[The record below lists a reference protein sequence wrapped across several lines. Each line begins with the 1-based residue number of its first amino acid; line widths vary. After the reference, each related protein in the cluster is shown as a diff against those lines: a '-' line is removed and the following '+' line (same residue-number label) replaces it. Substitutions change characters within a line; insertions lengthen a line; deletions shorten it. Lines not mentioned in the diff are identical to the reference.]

1 MLHVAGYQMHT
12 GRWRR
17 ETIDRPFACSQKHRK
32 DSAQAYVRHQMEGP
46 SSTGPADIAEPAG
59 GDVERG
65 TQHGSPFVNM
75 EGRQHHHEPELQ
87 RILLRS
93 PVVKISVPFDVDAS
107 ELPAITHATVTPR

>member
-17 ETIDRPFACSQKHRK
+17 ETIDRPFACSQKHIK

-75 EGRQHHHEPELQ
+75 EDVNITMNPSCSVYSYDLQ
-87 RILLRS
+87 LSR
-93 PVVKISVPFDVDAS
+93 
-107 ELPAITHATVTPR
+107 

>member
-46 SSTGPADIAEPAG
+46 SSTGPADIAEPAELDAPFNCG
-59 GDVERG
+59 IHCDVNFW
-65 TQHGSPFVNM
+65 FV
-75 EGRQHHHEPELQ
+75 RSR
-87 RILLRS
+87 RI
-93 PVVKISVPFDVDAS
+93 AN
-107 ELPAITHATVTPR
+107 